1 MNINTRSRDGI
12 VTVDFNGILDTNTSQ
27 EAETVVSNL
36 LEKGTKHLIIN
47 LKDTD
52 YLSSSG
58 LRVLLATA
66 KKLWAV
72 EGKLKICHPNKV
84 VREILD
90 ISGFSMILE
99 IAETEEQA
107 YAELK

>member
-12 VTVDFNGILDTNTSQ
+12 VTIEIIGVLDTNTSP
-27 EAETVVSNL
+27 EAESVIGNL
-36 LEKGTKHLIIN
+36 LEQGHNRLIIN

-66 KKLWAV
+66 KKLWAIQ
-72 EGKLKICHPNKV
+72 GKLKICRPNQIVK
-84 VREILD
+84 EILD
-90 ISGFSMILE
+90 TSGFSMILDVRE
-99 IAETEEQA
+99 SEEQA
-107 YAELK
+107 LSEF